1 MTTASPADAP
11 KLNLRNYA
19 IAFVLTVIGLAVAGF
34 ALGYIGV
41 HIPTGMN
48 TWLPAAVA
56 ALLAGQ
62 AIARDSGAPA
72 SSGVYWRVGVTATA
86 CAVVVHLIVA
96 TVVFT
101 GLAVM
106 AGTNM
111 LSQIAAIGPFGLAI
125 VAAVI
130 IMAIYFCNVCF
141 LWLGVKNGLKV
152 QAKRADKL

>member
-1 MTTASPADAP
+1 MTDASTAVMP

-19 IAFVLTVIGLAVAGF
+19 IAFVGTVLGLAVAGF

-62 AIARDSGAPA
+62 AIARDTGAPA
-72 SSGVYWRVGVTATA
+72 SSGLYWRLGVSATA

-101 GLAVM
+101 GLSVM
-106 AGTNM
+106 TGVNM
-111 LSQIAAIGPFGLAI
+111 LSQIAAMGPLGLAI
-125 VAAVI
+125 VGAVMI
-130 IMAIYFCNVCF
+130 AAIYVCNVCF
-141 LWLGVKNGLKV
+141 LWLGVKNGLKA
-152 QAKRADKL
+152 QAKKADNQ